1 MDNYNF
7 FHDNHHLGTCTG
19 TSTCPYLYDDDHRR
33 YYHDSASHEYVL
45 DHDDYIVNDHD
56 DYIVNDHDYDTPDYY
71 VVTDDDIL
79 VYDNGAVHVY
89 NNDEYDHGAAHHNN
103 DGAPDHLFNL
113 FHDEFDKH
121 YNHNNDDNR
130 VAAAIDHV
138 NEHDYDHVVVL
149 NDDGTE
155 YHAPARCEC
164 GRYNPCRHHERP
176 DDYID
181 NFYDDFYFDHFH
193 DGACDEHLVNK
204 HHNYD

>member
-19 TSTCPYLYDDDHRR
+19 TSTCPYLYDDNHRR
-33 YYHDSASHEYVL
+33 YYHDSASHEYVI
-45 DHDDYIVNDHD
+45 DNDNHDYIVNDHD
-56 DYIVNDHDYDTPDYY
+56 DDAPDYY

-79 VYDNGAVHVY
+79 VYDNGSVHVY
-89 NNDEYDHGAAHHNN
+89 NDDKYDHGAAHHDN

-113 FHDEFDKH
+113 FYDEFDKH
-121 YNHNNDDNR
+121 YNHNNDDSR

-138 NEHDYDHVVVL
+138 NQHDYDSPP
-149 NDDGTE
+149 NDD
-155 YHAPARCEC
+155 
-164 GRYNPCRHHERP
+164 
-176 DDYID
+176 
-181 NFYDDFYFDHFH
+181 FYDDFYFNHFH